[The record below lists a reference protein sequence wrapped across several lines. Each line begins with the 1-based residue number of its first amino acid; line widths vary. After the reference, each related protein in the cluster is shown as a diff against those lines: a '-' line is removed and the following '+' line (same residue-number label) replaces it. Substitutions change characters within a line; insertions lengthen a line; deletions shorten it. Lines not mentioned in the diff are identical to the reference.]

1 MRLGGNRKVSLT
13 TFIKVQEEA
22 TVLNLMFKKKT
33 GWIEEIMG
41 NLGEG
46 GMVEVKI
53 IDRRG
58 LILTRSQEVA
68 AARTMT
74 DLKLE
79 IVEGTDVMK
88 TDNSTREIEGMTD
101 RQMKIDHSTR
111 EIEGMTDHQMKID
124 HSTREIE
131 GMTDHQM
138 KIDHSTREIEE
149 RIDHHIKATEEE
161 ILSTLAVVGVTT
173 MVIHTVK
180 LPTVEVTEEAEAQ
193 ILQQPE
199 VAIGKIS
206 SERLSIQ
213 IRITQ
218 QKIPLS
224 KRLMKMAATVTMK
237 QVMLPGE
244 VEAVT
249 EVVTVVE
256 VCKIGEAVPITRKT
270 RLTKSMLQIFDVTGY
285 Y

>member
-1 MRLGGNRKVSLT
+1 M
-13 TFIKVQEEA
+13 
-22 TVLNLMFKKKT
+22 LNPMFKKKT

-46 GMVEVKI
+46 GTVEVKI
-53 IDRRG
+53 IDRRE
-58 LILTRSQEVA
+58 LILIRNQEVA
-68 AARTMT
+68 AVRIMT
-74 DLKLE
+74 DLRLE
-79 IVEGTDVMK
+79 IVEGTDVVR

-101 RQMKIDHSTR
+101 HKTKIDHSTR
-111 EIEGMTDHQMKID
+111 EIEG
-124 HSTREIE
+124 
-131 GMTDHQM
+131 
-138 KIDHSTREIEE
+138 
-149 RIDHHIKATEEE
+149 RIDHQIKATEEE
-161 ILSTLAVVGVTT
+161 ILSTLAVVGLTN

-180 LPTVEVTEEAEAQ
+180 LPTVEVTEEAVAQ

-199 VAIGKIS
+199 VAIEKIF

-224 KRLMKMAATVTMK
+224 KSLMKMAATVTMK

-256 VCKIGEAVPITRKT
+256 VCRTGEGVPITRKT